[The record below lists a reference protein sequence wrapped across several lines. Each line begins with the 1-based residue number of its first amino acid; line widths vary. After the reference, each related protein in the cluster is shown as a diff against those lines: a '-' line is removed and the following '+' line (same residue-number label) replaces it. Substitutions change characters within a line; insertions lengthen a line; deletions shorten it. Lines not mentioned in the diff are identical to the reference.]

1 MTIAQVFGLV
11 FLATV
16 CMNLVLV
23 CLSRCYQ
30 PHQPQFTTVHIA
42 AVVNGITC
50 AVAGFVMVVAV
61 IMHTAAA

>member
-1 MTIAQVFGLV
+1 VSIAQGFALV

-23 CLSRCYQ
+23 CLSRFYR
-30 PHQPQFTTVHIA
+30 PHQPQFTAVHIA

-61 IMHTAAA
+61 IMHTTAA